1 MNNKI
6 PYITYVIFA
15 LSVLVIP
22 YFILQIVHH
31 TDNLSWQIY
40 SGLMIICS
48 IIAASFIVSY
58 WRDVKRGRE

>member
-6 PYITYVIFA
+6 TYIIFP

-22 YFILQIVHH
+22 YFMFQIIHH
-31 TDNLSWQIY
+31 TGNLSWQIY

-48 IIAASFIVSY
+48 IIAASFIVSH
-58 WRDVKRGRE
+58 WRDVNNQ